1 MPFKKKSINKYIQ
14 FLFKDLEERFNRFSI
29 IYSHKNA
36 AVRAEAAKLLA
47 AIVERLGPN
56 RSLSGA
62 KDVTER
68 LLPAA
73 AVFIQDGN
81 LEARYNSVNNYSI
94 TETIT
99 KKKSFFLWIS

>member
-1 MPFKKKSINKYIQ
+1 MDLGDHFIDFKNI
-14 FLFKDLEERFNRFSI
+14 FL
-29 IYSHKNA
+29 YSHKNA

-81 LEARYNSVNNYSI
+81 LEARYVKSSI
-94 TETIT
+94 YKWTWEL
-99 KKKSFFLWIS
+99 KL